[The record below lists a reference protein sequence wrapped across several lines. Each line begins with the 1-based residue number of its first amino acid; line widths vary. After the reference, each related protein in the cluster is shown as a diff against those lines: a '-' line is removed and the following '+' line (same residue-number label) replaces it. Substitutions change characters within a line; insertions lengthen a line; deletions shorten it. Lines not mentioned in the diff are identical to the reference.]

1 MGQTILSLDQNL
13 PQRLENTTQI
23 EKNHYIKDNMGQ
35 IVLFLIQFLKC
46 IWNKKWNFMKILY
59 GQYGSNRIVGVIS

>member
-1 MGQTILSLDQNL
+1 MGQTILSFDQNL
-13 PQRLENTTQI
+13 PQRLENATQI

-46 IWNKKWNFMKILY
+46 IWNKK
-59 GQYGSNRIVGVIS
+59 